1 MTWRNYFT
9 VDVADFNKNVVAVEI
24 NDGACQRAFIGF

>member
-9 VDVADFNKNVVAVEI
+9 VDVADFNKNVVAVKI
-24 NDGACQRAFIGF
+24 NDGACQRALIGF